1 MASVT
6 FMKNFKVTEK
16 DSDAFVKFMNEPSK
30 PLFSDNFKSKL
41 ASVNDDKDL
50 FEKALSSKQEI

>member
-30 PLFSDNFKSKL
+30 PLFRDNFKSKL

-50 FEKALSSKQEI
+50 FEKALSSK